1 MARRAGRAQGR
12 NVGADGA
19 KVNDRACQTESPMVR
34 VRARPCRSVVVASSA
49 TVVSARAHPVRES
62 ESVRRALRRGRS
74 MAIMEEQMAVRK
86 RPEVAF
92 PNAAGIDVGG
102 SSHFV
107 AVRPDCT
114 AQPVREFAVYTPDL
128 HQLAD
133 WLHECGVEVVAME
146 STGVY
151 WIGLYEVLERRGF
164 KVHLVNTR
172 HVKNVPGRKSDVL
185 DCQWLQQLMSFGL
198 LQGAYR
204 PEDEVCVL
212 RAVMRHRDGLLRE
225 QARQIQ
231 RMQKALVQMNLQLTE
246 VLADVMG
253 VSGQAIIRAIVDG
266 ERDALRLAKLRDH
279 RVRADE
285 ATIAKALHGNW
296 REEHLFALE
305 QSLALFD
312 AYQTQLR
319 GCDAKL
325 QSLLGRMNR
334 HSGIPSGTPRAHSSA
349 KNAPKF
355 DLRGALYSWCGVD
368 LTRIDG
374 LDVTTALKVLAEIGT
389 DLSRFASVK
398 HFCSWMTLCPGTKIS
413 GGKRLSGR
421 TTPSINRAKLA
432 LKMAASN
439 LIRSRSALGAYYR
452 RLCARMDKPRAIT
465 ATAHKLARLIYLM
478 LTRGQEYVDR
488 GEAYYEERHKQRV
501 LASLRRK
508 AATLGMQ
515 LVPSP
520 TQP

>member
-253 VSGQAIIRAIVDG
+253 VSGQAIIRAIVGG
-266 ERDALRLAKLRDH
+266 ERDPLRLAKLRDH

-312 AYQTQLR
+312 AYQGQLH

-325 QSLLGRMNR
+325 EALLARMAR
-334 HSGIPSGTPRAHSSA
+334 HGGDAAANARAHSAS
-349 KNAPKF
+349 KKAPRF
-355 DLRGALYSWCGVD
+355 DLRTALYRWCGVD

-374 LDVTTALKVLAEIGT
+374 IEVTTALKVLAEIGT
-389 DLSRFASVK
+389 DLSRFASAK

-432 LKMAASN
+432 LKMAAAN
-439 LIRSRSALGAYYR
+439 LVRSRSALGAYYR

>member
-1 MARRAGRAQGR
+1 M
-12 NVGADGA
+12 
-19 KVNDRACQTESPMVR
+19 
-34 VRARPCRSVVVASSA
+34 
-49 TVVSARAHPVRES
+49 
-62 ESVRRALRRGRS
+62 
-74 MAIMEEQMAVRK
+74 RK
-86 RPEVAF
+86 RLEIAF
-92 PNAAGIDVGG
+92 PNAAGVDVGA

-107 AVRPDCT
+107 AVPADR
-114 AQPVREFAVYTPDL
+114 AEEAVRQFEVYTADL
-128 HQLAD
+128 QALGD
-133 WLHECGVEVVAME
+133 WLHECGVDTVAME

-151 WIGLYEVLERRGF
+151 WIALYEVLERRGF

-198 LQGAYR
+198 LSGAYR
-204 PEDEVCVL
+204 PADEVCVL
-212 RAVMRHRDGLLRE
+212 RAVTRHRDALLRA
-225 QARQIQ
+225 QAREIQ

-246 VLADVMG
+246 VLSDVMG
-253 VSGQAIIRAIVDG
+253 ATGQAIIRAIVAG
-266 ERDALRLAKLRDH
+266 ERDPLRLARLRDH

-285 ATIAKALHGNW
+285 AQIAKALHGNW

-312 AYQTQLR
+312 AYQVQLS

-325 QSLLGRMNR
+325 QSLLGRMAR
-334 HSGIPSGTPRAHSSA
+334 HSSTPSDKPRAKSLA

-355 DLRGALYSWCGVD
+355 DLRTALYQWCGVD

-374 LDVTTALKVLAEIGT
+374 LEVTTVLKVLAEIGT

-439 LIRSRSALGAYYR
+439 LIRSRSAMGAYYR

-478 LTRGQEYVDR
+478 LTRDQEYVDR

-501 LASLRRK
+501 IASLRRK
-508 AATLGMQ
+508 AASLGMQ
-515 LVPSP
+515 LTPAAA
-520 TQP
+520 

>member
-1 MARRAGRAQGR
+1 M
-12 NVGADGA
+12 
-19 KVNDRACQTESPMVR
+19 
-34 VRARPCRSVVVASSA
+34 
-49 TVVSARAHPVRES
+49 
-62 ESVRRALRRGRS
+62 
-74 MAIMEEQMAVRK
+74 RK
-86 RPEVAF
+86 RPEIAF
-92 PNAAGIDVGG
+92 PNAAGIDIGG

-107 AVRPDCT
+107 AVPPDR
-114 AQPVREFAVYTPDL
+114 AEASVREFGVYTADL
-128 HQLAD
+128 QALAD
-133 WLHECGVEVVAME
+133 WLEQCAVDTVAME

-151 WIGLYEVLERRGF
+151 WIALYELLERRGF

-198 LQGAYR
+198 LAGAYR
-204 PEDEVCVL
+204 PADEVCVL
-212 RAVMRHRDGLLRE
+212 RAVMRHRDALLRE

-231 RMQKALVQMNLQLTE
+231 RMQKALVQMNLQLGE
-246 VLADVMG
+246 VLADAVG
-253 VSGQAIIRAIVDG
+253 FTGQAIIRAIVAG
-266 ERDALRLAKLRDH
+266 ERDPQRLAKLRNH

-285 ATIAKALHGNW
+285 AQIAKALHGNW

-312 AYQTQLR
+312 AYQAQLS

-325 QSLLGRMNR
+325 ESLLGRMAR
-334 HSGIPSGTPRAHSSA
+334 HSATPTGKPRAKSPA

-355 DLRGALYSWCGVD
+355 DLRSALYQWCGVD

-374 LDVTTALKVLAEIGT
+374 LEVTTVLKVLAEIGT
-389 DLSRFASVK
+389 DMTRFPSVK
-398 HFCSWMTLCPGTKIS
+398 HFCSWMGLCPGTKIS

-432 LKMAASN
+432 LKMAAAN
-439 LIRSRSALGAYYR
+439 LVRSQSALGAYYR

-478 LTRGQEYVDR
+478 LTRGEQYVDR

-501 LASLRRK
+501 IASLRRK
-508 AATLGMQ
+508 AATFGMQ
-515 LVPSP
+515 LTPSP
-520 TQP
+520 AQP

>member
-1 MARRAGRAQGR
+1 MARLAGRAQGR

-253 VSGQAIIRAIVDG
+253 VSGQAIIRAIVGG
-266 ERDALRLAKLRDH
+266 ERDPLRLAKLRDH

-312 AYQTQLR
+312 AYQGQLH

-325 QSLLGRMNR
+325 EALLARMAR
-334 HSGIPSGTPRAHSSA
+334 HGGDAAANARAHSAS
-349 KNAPKF
+349 KNAPRF
-355 DLRGALYSWCGVD
+355 DLRTALYRWCGVD

-374 LDVTTALKVLAEIGT
+374 IEVTTALKVLAEIGT
-389 DLSRFASVK
+389 DLSRFASAK

-432 LKMAASN
+432 LKMAAAN
-439 LIRSRSALGAYYR
+439 LVRSRSALGAYYR

>member
-1 MARRAGRAQGR
+1 ML
-12 NVGADGA
+12 
-19 KVNDRACQTESPMVR
+19 M
-34 VRARPCRSVVVASSA
+34 
-49 TVVSARAHPVRES
+49 
-62 ESVRRALRRGRS
+62 
-74 MAIMEEQMAVRK
+74 MEELMAMRK
-86 RPEVAF
+86 RLEIAF
-92 PNAAGIDVGG
+92 PNAAGIDVGA

-107 AVRPDCT
+107 AVPPDR
-114 AQPVREFAVYTPDL
+114 AEEAVREFGVYTSDL
-128 HQLAD
+128 QALAD
-133 WLHECGVEVVAME
+133 WLHECEVDTVAME

-151 WIGLYEVLERRGF
+151 WIALYELLERRGF

-172 HVKNVPGRKSDVL
+172 HVKNVPGRKSDVV
-185 DCQWLQQLMSFGL
+185 DCQWLQQLMGFGVL
-198 LQGAYR
+198 SGAYR
-204 PEDEVCVL
+204 PVDEVCVL
-212 RAVMRHRDGLLRE
+212 RAVMRHRDGLLRA

-231 RMQKALVQMNLQLTE
+231 RVQKALVQMNVQLTE
-246 VLADVMG
+246 VLSDVMG
-253 VSGQAIIRAIVDG
+253 ATGQAIIRAIVAG
-266 ERDALRLAKLRDH
+266 ERDPVHLAKLRDH
-279 RVRADE
+279 RVRANE
-285 ATIAKALHGNW
+285 AQIAKALHGNW

-312 AYQTQLR
+312 AYQTQLS

-325 QSLLGRMNR
+325 QSLLGRMSR
-334 HSGIPSGTPRAHSSA
+334 HSGTPSGKPRAHSSA

-355 DLRGALYSWCGVD
+355 DLRSALYSWCGVD

-374 LDVTTALKVLAEIGT
+374 LDVTTVLKVLAEIGT
-389 DLSRFASVK
+389 DLSRFASIK

-439 LIRSRSALGAYYR
+439 LIRSQSAMGAYYR

-478 LTRGQEYVDR
+478 LTRGQDYVDR

-501 LASLRRK
+501 IASLRRK
-508 AATLGMQ
+508 AASLGMQ
-515 LVPSP
+515 LNPAP
-520 TQP
+520 TQL

>member
-1 MARRAGRAQGR
+1 MARLAGRAQGR

-86 RPEVAF
+86 RLEVAF

-285 ATIAKALHGNW
+285 AQIAKALHGNW

-312 AYQTQLR
+312 AYQGQLH

-325 QSLLGRMNR
+325 EALLARMAR
-334 HSGIPSGTPRAHSSA
+334 HGGDAAANARAHSAS
-349 KNAPKF
+349 KNAPRF
-355 DLRGALYSWCGVD
+355 DLRTALYRWCGVD

-374 LDVTTALKVLAEIGT
+374 IEVTTALKVLAEIGT
-389 DLSRFASVK
+389 DLSRFASAK

-432 LKMAASN
+432 LKMAAAN
-439 LIRSRSALGAYYR
+439 LVRSRSALGAYYR